1 LSWAPQVI
9 TDLALAGRAMDPI
22 IPAIRPDPFDDGL
35 SCSNSSSTPS
45 LSAGEWDKTPLPAH
59 SPIFPFN
66 LPLFYPARP
75 PVERADTAR
84 ARAGISIG

>member
-1 LSWAPQVI
+1 MERIRFRRLGFPRSVSV
-9 TDLALAGRAMDPI
+9 ALAGRVMDPI

-59 SPIFPFN
+59 SPIFLSN
-66 LPLFYPARP
+66 LPLLRH
-75 PVERADTAR
+75 V
-84 ARAGISIG
+84 